1 MDLLCAI
8 VDVKC
13 LSPWAEIAPSL
24 LVVSPTKA
32 SSTPNLETILEGTE
46 EHEDD

>member
-13 LSPWAEIAPSL
+13 LSPWVEMAPSL
-24 LVVSPTKA
+24 LVLSPTKA
-32 SSTPNLETILEGTE
+32 SNSPSLETIFEGAE